1 MFTLD
6 SDLLG
11 LLMAL
16 LTFFIPV
23 ITSIMEKR
31 KKKRKEEIS
40 ALQRSG
46 EEYGEQEG
54 NNDVLPD
61 ESLHNRHKQALQA
74 EEEESHTTAASELEE
89 LFNDIL
95 GLNVQQHNVS
105 DGDTRSP
112 EDDLEKVK
120 EPVEDKLEEIVGKK
134 ENGEKF
140 LEGVAATVQA
150 NEPVASVGEDILN
163 EIPQEDKGLKKRIKE
178 NPKDMVIFAEILKPK
193 FKEY

>member
-40 ALQRSG
+40 ALQPGSEDYVQ
-46 EEYGEQEG
+46 EE
-54 NNDVLPD
+54 DKDDFLPD
-61 ESLHNRHKQALQA
+61 ELLHNRPNPEPAVV
-74 EEEESHTTAASELEE
+74 EEEPQHSAASELEE

-95 GLNVQQHNVS
+95 GLNVQQHNVP
-105 DGDTRSP
+105 DGDAKSP
-112 EDDLEKVK
+112 AGDLAMVQ
-120 EPVEDKLEEIVGKK
+120 EPMEDKLEEIVGKK
-134 ENGEKF
+134 GSGEKF
-140 LEGVAATVQA
+140 LEGEAATAQA
-150 NEPVASVGEDILN
+150 NEPVAPVGEDILN